1 MIKIDK
7 DIPPPMT
14 KLIGVTLN
22 KLQVGESFLLEQVD
36 DALRNTLHRKTREL
50 AAEGKTFTSMMEDGG
65 IRTWR
70 LS

>member
-14 KLIGVTLN
+14 KLVGATLS
-22 KLQVGESFLLEQVD
+22 KLAVGESFLLEEVND
-36 DALRNTLHRKTREL
+36 SLRNALYRKCREL
-50 AAEGKTFTSMMEDGG
+50 AAEGKTFTSMMDEDG

>member
-14 KLIGVTLN
+14 KLVGATLN
-22 KLQVGESFLLEQVD
+22 KLAVGESFLLEDVND
-36 DALRNTLHRKTREL
+36 SLRNALYRKCREL
-50 AAEGKTFTSMMEDGG
+50 AAEGKTFTSMMDEDG

>member
-14 KLIGVTLN
+14 KLVGATLN
-22 KLQVGESFLLEQVD
+22 KLAVGESFLLEEVND
-36 DALRNTLHRKTREL
+36 SLRNALYRKCREL
-50 AAEGKTFTSMMEDGG
+50 AAEGKTFTSMMDEDG